1 MAARTFALSVAW
13 TPDVLIAALVAL
25 AVLTVPLTHGRFANL
40 AAFRP
45 RGSWLLWI
53 ALMVQLLQFTV
64 LDLGSASDAVHLG
77 TYALAALFLVANRS
91 VAGGWL
97 VGLGGLCNGLTIAL
111 NGGTLPARLGALQG
125 AGLPIDRDRF
135 VNSGVMEHATLP
147 WLGDVFYVPKGVPLA
162 NVFSVGDVLLVVGAF
177 VVVHSLA
184 RRLPVPADAVD
195 RDPESDRSESAGAEP
210 AAA

>member
-1 MAARTFALSVAW
+1 MF
-13 TPDVLIAALVAL
+13 IAALVAL
-25 AVLTVPLTHGRFANL
+25 AVLTVPLTHGRWANL

-45 RGSWLLWI
+45 RATWLLWI
-53 ALMVQLLQFTV
+53 ALVVQLLQFTV

-77 TYALAALFLVANRS
+77 TYLLAALFLIANRK
-91 VAGGWL
+91 VTGVWL
-97 VGLGGLCNGLTIAL
+97 VALGGLSNGLTIAL
-111 NGGTLPARLGALQG
+111 NGGTLPARLAALEG
-125 AGLPIDRDRF
+125 AGLPVDRDRF
-135 VNSGVMEHATLP
+135 VNSGVMDHAKLS

-184 RRLPVPADAVD
+184 RRVPVRAEAEAEAADGD
-195 RDPESDRSESAGAEP
+195 RETDTSESAGAES